1 MKQTAVEWLKNE
13 LNERC
18 DIIGNESSIT
28 DIFEQAK
35 EMAKQQIIKAAASA
49 YEDMFGTDGTK
60 YGEKYYDKIT
70 QDDK

>member
-1 MKQTAVEWLKNE
+1 MKHTAVEWLKNE

-49 YEDMFGTDGTK
+49 YEDMFGTDGTE
-60 YGEKYYDKIT
+60 YGKRYYDKLT
-70 QDDK
+70 QES

>member
-1 MKQTAVEWLKNE
+1 MKQTPIEWLKNE

-49 YEDMFGTDGTK
+49 YEDMFGTDGTE
-60 YGEKYYDKIT
+60 YGKRYYDKLT
-70 QDDK
+70 QEL